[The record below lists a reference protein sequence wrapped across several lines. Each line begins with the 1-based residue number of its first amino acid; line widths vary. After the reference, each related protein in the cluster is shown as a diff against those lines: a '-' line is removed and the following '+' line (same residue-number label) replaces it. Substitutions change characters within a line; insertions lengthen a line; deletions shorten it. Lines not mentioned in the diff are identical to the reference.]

1 MFDSIERLAGWRR
14 NLFAFAM
21 GICATLTLAP
31 FYFFPL
37 IIPAYAG
44 LFILVRNSVSWK
56 RVFADGWWWGWGFYI
71 SGLYWFCI
79 ALLTEP
85 EKFAWAIPFALFGLN
100 AIIAIYPGVA
110 CLLFYLFIGK
120 TVIPSPVSEH
130 GVNSA
135 EGTLQNNQKNN
146 DKILRLRLRFA
157 QDDKLLSLANCIA
170 FSLIW
175 LIVEY
180 ARGHLFSGFPWNLAG
195 YSFSFSDSS
204 LQLASISGAY
214 GLTFFAVLLGAS
226 IAIIKTNKIFV
237 LAVWGL
243 FAGLL
248 VWGNAR
254 LESATEGEA
263 TGAVLRLVQA
273 NILQPH
279 KWDPKLQQKNL
290 EEYISLTQ
298 SEGLEKITHVIWP
311 ETATPFVLRSD
322 TSLAYGLGRMLPE
335 GALLITGALRSDGE
349 GDDKQYYNSVV
360 MIDGSGYIV
369 GNYDKHALVP
379 FGEFMPL
386 RYLIPKSIKL
396 PVGDK
401 DFSVGEGVRT
411 LKWQGLPP
419 VSVLVCYEGIFPE
432 FAVDNNNRP
441 DWLLNVTND
450 AWFGM
455 SSGPYQHFAM
465 ARMRAVEQGL
475 PLVRVANTGITAY
488 MDEYGQIKQQLALGI
503 KGIMDVPLRRSSLYG
518 TLYTKYGNIIAFI
531 TICFSLFF
539 ILHCKKLMKN

>member
-110 CLLFYLFIGK
+110 CLLFYLACHTRPRNK
-120 TVIPSPVSEH
+120 C
-130 GVNSA
+130 GV
-135 EGTLQNNQKNN
+135 TK
-146 DKILRLRLRFA
+146 DKCGVTKSKCGMVGVWL
-157 QDDKLLSLANCIA
+157 
-170 FSLIW
+170 FSTIW

-195 YSFSFSDSS
+195 YSFAFSDSS
-204 LQLASISGAY
+204 LQLASIFGAY

-226 IAIIKTNKIFV
+226 TAIIKANKIFV

-263 TGAVLRLVQA
+263 AGAVLRLVQA

-279 KWDPKLQQKNL
+279 KWNPKLQQENL
-290 EEYISLTQ
+290 EEYIKLTR

-322 TSLAYGLGRMLPE
+322 TSLSSGLGRMLPE

-369 GNYDKHALVP
+369 GNYDKHVLVP
-379 FGEFMPL
+379 FGEFLPL
-386 RYLIPKSIKL
+386 RFLIPKSLKL

-401 DFSVGEGVRT
+401 DFSEGEGVRT

-432 FAVDNNNRP
+432 FAADNNNRP

-465 ARMRAVEQGL
+465 ARMRSVEQGL

-488 MDEYGQIKQQLALGI
+488 IDEYGQIKQQLALGI